1 MLTKTDAIVLKSM
14 KYSDTS
20 KIVTFYTRQFGK
32 LKGIAKGARSNRSK
46 FGASLETGMHVSLM
60 IYKKEQRELHLL
72 SQADILSPFKRIHN
86 ELERMS
92 AAMSV
97 LELVDKVTH
106 GEEEHGALF
115 ALVLETLRTIEAAP
129 KNFVTTVFAFQLR
142 LASLF
147 GFAPSLDRCMN
158 CGRDL
163 EKILAK
169 RSVPFQI
176 ARGGL
181 LCDDCSGAVTGK
193 TRAKTALMPGSTTIS
208 LPVLKIFRR
217 LLASKFESLTS
228 IEYDVRTRNEINET
242 LRLYLRYHF
251 EDLKPLRSTRIFEQ
265 LLT

>member
-32 LKGIAKGARSNRSK
+32 LKGIAKGARSNKSK

-60 IYKKEQRELHLL
+60 VYKKEQRELHLI
-72 SQADILSPFKRIHN
+72 SQADILTPFKRIHN

-92 AAMSV
+92 AALGV
-97 LELVDKVTH
+97 IELVDRVTH
-106 GEEEHGALF
+106 GEEEHAALF
-115 ALVLETLRTIEAAP
+115 ALVLNTLRTIEGAP
-129 KNFVTTVFAFQLR
+129 RNFITPVYAFQLR
-142 LASLF
+142 LASAF
-147 GFAPSLDRCMN
+147 GFAPSLDQCMH

-163 EKILAK
+163 EKILTQP
-169 RSVPFQI
+169 SVPFLV
-176 ARGGL
+176 ARGGV
-181 LCDDCSGAVTGK
+181 LCDDCSGTGSGK
-193 TRAKTALMPGSTTIS
+193 IKGKQAQTPGTTRIS

-217 LLASKFESLTS
+217 LLAAKFESLTS
-228 IEYDVRTRNEINET
+228 IEYDEHTRNEIDET